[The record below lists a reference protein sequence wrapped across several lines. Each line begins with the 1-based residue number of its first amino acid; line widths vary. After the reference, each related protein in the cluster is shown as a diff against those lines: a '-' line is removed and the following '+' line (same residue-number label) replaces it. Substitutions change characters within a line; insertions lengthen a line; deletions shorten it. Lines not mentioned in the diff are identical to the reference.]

1 MQKPD
6 SKMTKIDYWKK
17 KLPLPHIGVDEVGRG
32 CLAGPVCAGAVIL
45 NHDRVQYTD
54 SKLLTPKKRADI
66 SKDIHQNHTTAVAF
80 ASVEEIDQL
89 NILQASLLAMKR
101 AVLALHVQT
110 GGVFV
115 DGKFLIPNLNN
126 FVQAPVIKGDL
137 LINSISAASII
148 AKHFR
153 DQWMIRL
160 NRQYPGY
167 GLDRHK
173 GYPVKA
179 HKTAIEK
186 LGPSP
191 IHRRTFAGVPARA

>member
-1 MQKPD
+1 
-6 SKMTKIDYWKK
+6 MTKIDYWKK

-54 SKLLTPKKRADI
+54 SKLLTPQKRASL
-66 SKDIHQNHTTAVAF
+66 SKEIYKNHKAAAAF
-80 ASVEEIDQL
+80 ASVEEIDQM

-101 AVLALHVQT
+101 AVLALPVRA

-126 FVQAPVIKGDL
+126 FVQIPVIKGDS

-160 NRQYPGY
+160 SGEYPGY

-173 GYPVKA
+173 GYAVKA
-179 HKTAIEK
+179 HKTALQK

-191 IHRRTFAGVPARA
+191 IHRKTFAGVSV